1 MTRFRMPALS
11 RLAVAAVASLAVA
24 ASVFAPA
31 ASGAPARSA
40 DRPEY
45 VALGDSYSAGV
56 FVRPWDDSDGCGRSY
71 RNYPHQVAERF
82 GYRLRDVTCGA
93 AEVVDGILEP
103 QPSDKILGPPT
114 VPPEGGWPELP
125 AQLEALSADTDVVTV
140 GIGGNSLGFGT
151 ILAKCLELGLTQP
164 LKSKPCTDHY
174 TGSGAG
180 APWLADR
187 FAQLDA
193 DFGRMMRAIHAAAPH
208 ARVAVVGYPAIVP
221 DNSGCTFLHWNQLG
235 SVKKGDMPWLDGLE
249 QRLNDL
255 LRRHSG
261 HQNAAYVD
269 TYGPS
274 VGHGVCRSGDAKWM
288 YGIRDNLTGDGD
300 QTDPPTE
307 LCDDIPGSGEACTLV
322 HPNARG
328 LDNQAREVAKVLQH
342 DGGTP
347 PGRLTPAGLTP
358 PDRR

>member
-11 RLAVAAVASLAVA
+11 RLALAGAAALAVVASAL
-24 ASVFAPA
+24 APA
-31 ASGAPARSA
+31 TTAAPARAA

-56 FVRPWDDSDGCGRSY
+56 FVRPWDAEDGCGRSY

-82 GYRLRDVTCGA
+82 GYHLRDVTCGA

-114 VPPEGGWPELP
+114 IPPEGGWPELP
-125 AQLEALSADTDVVTV
+125 PQLEALSADTDFVTV
-140 GIGGNSLGFGT
+140 GIGGNSLGFGS

-164 LKSKPCTDHY
+164 LKTKPCTDHY

-180 APWLADR
+180 ADWLQDR
-187 FAQLDA
+187 FDRLDA
-193 DFGRMMRAIHAAAPH
+193 DFSRMMTAIHAAAPR
-208 ARVAVVGYPAIVP
+208 AKVAVVGYPAIVP
-221 DNSGCTFLHWNQLG
+221 DSSGCTFLHWNQLG
-235 SVKKGDMPWLDGLE
+235 SVKKGDMPWLDGVE
-249 QRLNDL
+249 RRLNDL
-255 LRRHSG
+255 LHRHAG
-261 HQNAAYVD
+261 HQNATYAD

-274 VGHGVCRSGDAKWM
+274 VGHGVCRSGETKWM

-300 QTDPPTE
+300 QTDPPTD
-307 LCDDIPGSGEACTLV
+307 LCNDIPGTGEACTLV

-328 LDNQAREVAKVLQH
+328 LDNQAREVAKVLH
-342 DGGTP
+342 HGRSTP
-347 PGRLTPAGLTP
+347 PGLLTSPRG
-358 PDRR
+358 

>member
-11 RLAVAAVASLAVA
+11 RLALAGAAALAVVASAL
-24 ASVFAPA
+24 APA
-31 ASGAPARSA
+31 VTGAPAGAA

-56 FVRPWDDSDGCGRSY
+56 FVRPWDAGDGCGRSY

-114 VPPEGGWPELP
+114 IPPEGGWPELP
-125 AQLEALSADTDVVTV
+125 PQLEALSSDTDFVTV
-140 GIGGNSLGFGT
+140 GIGGNSLGFGPV
-151 ILAKCLELGLTQP
+151 LAKCLELGLTQP
-164 LKSKPCTDHY
+164 LKTKPCTDYY

-180 APWLADR
+180 AGWLQDR
-187 FAQLDA
+187 FVQLDA
-193 DFGRMMRAIHAAAPH
+193 DFGRMMTAIHAAAPH
-208 ARVAVVGYPAIVP
+208 AKVVVVGYPAIVP
-221 DNSGCTFLHWNQLG
+221 DTSGCTFLHWNQLG
-235 SVKKGDMPWLDGLE
+235 SIKKGDMPWLDGLE
-249 QRLNDL
+249 VRMNDL
-255 LRRHSG
+255 LHRHAD
-261 HQNAAYVD
+261 HQDATYAD

-274 VGHGVCRSGDAKWM
+274 VGHGVCQSGDAKWM

-307 LCDDIPGSGEACTLV
+307 LCNNIPGTGEACTLV

-328 LDNQAREVAKVLQH
+328 LDNQAREVAKVLH
-342 DGGTP
+342 HSGG
-347 PGRLTPAGLTP
+347 TPAGLLTAP
-358 PDRR
+358 QG